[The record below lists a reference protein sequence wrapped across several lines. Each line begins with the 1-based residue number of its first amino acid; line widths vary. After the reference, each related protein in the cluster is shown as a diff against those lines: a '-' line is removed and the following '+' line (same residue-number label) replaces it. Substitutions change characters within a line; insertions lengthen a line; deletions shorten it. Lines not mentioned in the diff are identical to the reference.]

1 MKPLVIAHR
10 GANRVAIENSL
21 PALRRAAELG
31 ADRAEIDVRLT
42 VDGVPVLMHDA
53 TVNRTTD
60 STGCVDQLTWHQV
73 HKMRLVPRR
82 GREAAPDQHVPT
94 LAEALET
101 AKEVRLPLCIE
112 LKSRGHSPELVRK
125 TVALLTRAGLL
136 DSAWIWSFDWHDLEA
151 VRGMTP
157 NLQRGTL
164 SLKWPGADGLRH
176 SEMVVPF
183 AAHQVLV
190 KRRPPEVEGRPL
202 IVWTVNQPWMVRR
215 FVARG
220 VDGLITDVPDRV
232 RALLAT
238 APEAETGQ

>member
-31 ADRAEIDVRLT
+31 ADRAEIDVRMT
-42 VDGVPVLMHDA
+42 IDGVPVLMHDA

-60 STGCVDQLTWHQV
+60 GMGRVDQLTWHQV
-73 HKMRLVPRR
+73 RKLRLKPRR
-82 GREAAPDQHVPT
+82 GREAADDKKVPT
-94 LAEALET
+94 LADAL
-101 AKEVRLPLCIE
+101 AVCAEVGLPLCVE

-125 TVALLTRAGLL
+125 TVALLTKAALL
-136 DSAWIWSFDWHDLEA
+136 DSNWIWSFDWHDLEA
-151 VRGMTP
+151 VRAITP
-157 NLQRGTL
+157 NLRRGTL

-176 SEMVVPF
+176 SEMLVPF
-183 AAHQVLV
+183 AAHQLLV
-190 KRRPPEVEGRPL
+190 RKRPPETEGRPL
-202 IVWTVNQPWMVRR
+202 IIWTVNQPWMVRR

-220 VDGLITDVPDRV
+220 VDGLITDTPDRV

-238 APEAETGQ
+238 VPEAET